1 MSDVVSLLGRRAR
14 SVLRAVRAW
23 LTPGIGVKRWILVLV
38 LGTLLVGLGLS
49 VFLIELNRSNPNSQL
64 LYWVTLRFLDR
75 SIRALVLIVGGGAAV
90 GLSVLALS
98 RALLAPFQVP
108 GKPAAEAMAA
118 YRRRE
123 RGPHIAAIGGGT
135 GLSTLLR
142 GLKRHSGNLTAIVTV
157 ADDGG
162 SSGRLR
168 RSLGIP
174 PPGDLRNCLA
184 ALSDDE
190 SLLTQLFQYRF
201 AEGGGLDGHSFGN
214 LFVSALA
221 GVTGNFEKGLLEA
234 GRVLSIRG
242 QVIPSTLR
250 NVSLVGELADA
261 ATSSLKRVEGE
272 SKIQSVPGVIW
283 RVSLNPE
290 DVPAYPGAVQ
300 AILGADMVVV
310 GPGSLFTSVMP
321 NLLIPEIR
329 EALRATSAVRVYV
342 CNLATQPGETD
353 GFNVADHLMAIERHI
368 GPAPFDVIL
377 VNSNTAFPLPEGVAW
392 VSGTPDEVRGT
403 VRTLDL
409 ADTRLRGHHDPEK
422 LAAALLG
429 VLRSRRAPLRM

>member
-1 MSDVVSLLGRRAR
+1 MNDAAGLLWRRAR
-14 SVLRAVRAW
+14 SALRAVRAW

-49 VFLIELNRSNPNSQL
+49 VFLIELNRSNPDSQL
-64 LYWVTLRFLDR
+64 LYWLTLRFLDR

-90 GLSVLALS
+90 GLSVVALS

-108 GKPAAEAMAA
+108 GRPAAEAMAA
-118 YRRRE
+118 HRRRE
-123 RGPHIAAIGGGT
+123 RGPQIAAIGGGT

-142 GLKRHSGNLTAIVTV
+142 GLKRHTGNITAIVTV

-201 AEGGGLDGHSFGN
+201 AGTGGLDGHSFGN

-221 GVTGNFEKGLLEA
+221 GVTGNFEKGLVEA

-250 NVSLVGELADA
+250 DVTLVGELVDA
-261 ATSSLKRVEGE
+261 ETSGLKRVEGE
-272 SKIQSVPGVIW
+272 SEITTVPGAIW
-283 RVSLNPE
+283 RVSLDPE

-300 AILGADMVVV
+300 AILAADLVVV
-310 GPGSLFTSVMP
+310 GPGSLFTSVIP
-321 NLLIPEIR
+321 NLLIREIR
-329 EALRATSAVRVYV
+329 EALRATSALRVYV

-353 GFNVADHLMAIERHI
+353 GFSVGDHMAALERHL
-368 GPAPFDVIL
+368 GPSPFDVIL
-377 VNSNTAFPLPEGVAW
+377 VNSNTTFPLPEGVAW
-392 VSGTPDEVRGT
+392 VSGVPAQSLGQVRSM
-403 VRTLDL
+403 DL
-409 ADTRLRGHHDPEK
+409 ADMHLRGHHDPEK
-422 LAAALLG
+422 LAAALLA
-429 VLRSRRAPLRM
+429 VLNSRRAPLRT